1 MKAAR
6 RIVVVDEKDKSKAIA
21 DGPSPD
27 GDTTLVL
34 DTGEVQLAAG
44 DTVVQRGANHAWSN
58 RSEKPCTVA
67 FSSHDGAW

>member
-34 DTGEVQLAAG
+34 DTGSTA
-44 DTVVQRGANHAWSN
+44 RG
-58 RSEKPCTVA
+58 R
-67 FSSHDGAW
+67 